1 MKMFKNISFIF
12 IIILS
17 LVRITDA
24 GQADTLTLNITQQK
38 LPFGLHR
45 EIPKEFTGFALVLSG
60 GGARGFAEIGVL
72 KLLEKNQI
80 PFAKIYGTSI
90 GAIIG
95 AMYAGGYSTGKI
107 EQILTSTNWNS
118 FFNLEETKRNQLFLR
133 QKRILDNAFLSLRMD
148 EMKPVIPQSIN
159 SGLQS
164 YNFFSDIICS
174 APVKVESNFDNLIYP
189 FRAVA
194 SNLLTGNPVVLKSGN
209 LSTAL
214 RASSSVTFLMPPV
227 KIDSML
233 LVDGG
238 VVANIPVNIAKSDGS
253 DFVIAVDVTSP
264 LRKVNEMNYPW
275 EIADQLVSLPMK
287 KMNEENLKNADFVFT
302 PNLKGVRSNVF
313 DSLKNVVKCGLEEDA
328 EVKNLEKRIVE
339 YLEKLNPTWN
349 KKYYSV
355 HLSDSSTIIE
365 RDFINSLSDR
375 DSVSAAEL
383 YYRLY
388 KLKRKF
394 GLHKLRLILQSAGNQ
409 TVIKILSGKELE
421 IASVKFKGLTGA
433 DSSFVISKTKKLI
446 GEKWNEEKIFSFA
459 LNMLQHFRDEGEISL
474 KLEVIEFDPKTKEAK
489 FIFKDFLYNGLI
501 VKGLKKTKKFVVER
515 EMECK
520 KGKPILRNQLVESLE
535 NIRATDLF
543 SAIEVMPEPNKSNVN
558 LKIGLE
564 EKPSKLI
571 RLGLK
576 IDNEYLSRPFIDI
589 RNENLFGD
597 GSQLGFTFFGGLK
610 SQYISIEH
618 IAPRI
623 FKSFFTYRLK
633 LFFDGKQIFTYR
645 RKKTNNDHIIANV
658 IDGTYEASHLGGELS
673 FGRQIKKL
681 GVLFFGWK
689 LMRDKIYG
697 INNYNGD
704 VYSKLI
710 SSLTANLTIDSRNIV
725 PFTTS
730 GIYLN
735 LFYESANNQFKSEIP
750 FTKFGGDYKGYFSLS
765 KVSTVVSS
773 VKLGLGDETLPLSQQ
788 FFLGGEDSFYGMRE
802 NEAHGRQ
809 IFVTSLKY
817 RYKLPF
823 KIFFDSFVSFRY
835 DLGNIWENYNKI
847 KFKDLKH
854 GIGLGLSLKTPIGPA
869 KVSVG
874 KSFTFKN
881 TLDKNIIARGPFQ
894 FYFSIG
900 YYF

>member
-1 MKMFKNISFIF
+1 MFKNISL
-12 IIILS
+12 IIIFLLS
-17 LVRITDA
+17 LVRSVSA
-24 GQADTLTLNITQQK
+24 GQTDTLSLNLTKEK
-38 LPFGLHR
+38 LPFGLTR
-45 EIPKEFTGFALVLSG
+45 EVPEEFTRIALALSG

-72 KLLEKNQI
+72 KLLEKNGI
-80 PFAKIYGTSI
+80 PFSKIYGTSI

-95 AMYAGGYSTGKI
+95 AMFASGYSLDEI
-107 EQILTSTNWNS
+107 ESILISTNWDS
-118 FFNLEETKRNQLFLR
+118 FFNLEITKRNQLFLQ

-148 EMKPVIPQSIN
+148 KMKPVIPQSIN

-164 YNFFSDIICS
+164 YNFFSDIVCS
-174 APVKVESNFDNLIYP
+174 APVKVERDFSNLIYP
-189 FRAVA
+189 FRAIA
-194 SNLLTGNPVVLKSGN
+194 GNLLTGNPVVLKSGN

-238 VVANIPVNIAKSDGS
+238 IVANIPVNIAKADGN
-253 DFVIAVDVTSP
+253 DFVIAVNVTSP
-264 LRKVNEMNYPW
+264 LRNAGELNYPW

-287 KMNEENLKNADFVFT
+287 KINEDNLKNADFVFT
-302 PNLKGVRSNVF
+302 PDLEGVHSNVF
-313 DSLKNVVKCGLEEDA
+313 DSLKKVVECGLKEK
-328 EVKNLEKRIVE
+328 VKIDKLEKSLIE
-339 YLEKLNPTWN
+339 YIEKVNPALN
-349 KKYYSV
+349 KKYYSIV
-355 HLSDSSTIIE
+355 PSDSSSFIE
-365 RDFINSLSDR
+365 RDFIKSLSEP

-383 YYRLY
+383 YYALY
-388 KLKRKF
+388 KLKRKL
-394 GLHKLRLILQSAGNQ
+394 GLLNPRLLLSPVKTGTAVKIISEKGQSIDSV
-409 TVIKILSGKELE
+409 TVKGISGK
-421 IASVKFKGLTGA
+421 
-433 DSSFVISKTKKLI
+433 DSSFVYSYLNKLI
-446 GEKWNEEKIFSFA
+446 GKKWDDEKVFESA
-459 LNMLQHFRDEGEISL
+459 LGILRHFREKGEISL
-474 KLEVIEFDPKTKEAK
+474 KLQKVTFNKEDRTVEFV
-489 FIFKDFLYNGLI
+489 FKDYLYDGLI

-515 EMECK
+515 EMECR
-520 KGKPILRNQLVESLE
+520 KGKPILKTDFVESLE

-543 SAIEVMPEPNKSNVN
+543 SAIEVMPEHSASKVK
-558 LKIGLE
+558 LKISLR

-610 SQYISIEH
+610 SQLISLEH

-633 LFFDGKQIFTYR
+633 FFYNGKQIFTYK

-658 IDGTYEASHLGGELS
+658 IDGTYEASYLGGELS
-673 FGRQIKKL
+673 FGRQIEKL
-681 GVLFFGWK
+681 GVLFVGWK
-689 LMRDKIYG
+689 FMRDKIYG
-697 INNYNGD
+697 INNYSGD
-704 VYSKLI
+704 AYSKLI
-710 SSLTANLTIDSRNIV
+710 SALTANLTIDSRNIV

-730 GIYLN
+730 GVYLN
-735 LFYESANNQFKSEIP
+735 LFYETANNQFASEIP
-750 FTKFGGDYKGYFSLS
+750 YTKFGGDYKGYFSLS

-773 VKLGLGDETLPLSQQ
+773 VKLGFGDQTLPLSEQ
-788 FFLGGEDSFYGMRE
+788 FFLGGEDLFYGMRE

-835 DLGNIWENYNKI
+835 DLGNIWENYYKI

-854 GIGLGLSLKTPIGPA
+854 GIGLALSLKTPIGPA

-881 TLDKNIIARGPFQ
+881 TFDKNIIARGPFQ